1 MTKKDTSTYQ
11 LIDIET
17 INPALM
23 IYGTCQSI
31 FGEIFI
37 AKSEMGILAIEF
49 TEGNY
54 HACLERAIA
63 KFNPYKVKRVND
75 IAKEFVNAYKE
86 QDLDYLDNLKLLI
99 RGTDFQRKVW
109 VELANIP
116 YGNITSY
123 KQLANAI
130 GNPKAVR
137 AVANAVANN
146 PISIMIPCHRVIH
159 ADGSLSGYRWGSD
172 VKQKLLDWEASFMK
186 SHA

>member
-1 MTKKDTSTYQ
+1 MKEQDNSAYR

-17 INPALM
+17 ISPALM

-31 FGEIFI
+31 FGEIFV
-37 AKSEMGILAIEF
+37 AKSEVGILAIEF
-49 TEGNY
+49 TGGNLQD
-54 HACLERAIA
+54 CLQRVVD
-63 KFNPYKVKRVND
+63 KFNPYTVKRVNE
-75 IAKEFVNAYKE
+75 IAKEFVNAYKR
-86 QDLDYLDNLKLLI
+86 QDLAYLDSLKLLI

-123 KQLANAI
+123 KELANAI

-137 AVANAVANN
+137 AVANAVASN

-159 ADGSLSGYRWGSD
+159 ADGSLSGYRWGSE
-172 VKQKLLDWEASFMK
+172 VKQKLLDWEAAFMK